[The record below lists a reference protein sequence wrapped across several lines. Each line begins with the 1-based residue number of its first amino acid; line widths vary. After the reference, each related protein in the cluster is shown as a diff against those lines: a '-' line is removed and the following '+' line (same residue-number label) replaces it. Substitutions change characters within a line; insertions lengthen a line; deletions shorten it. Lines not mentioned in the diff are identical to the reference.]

1 MWLLV
6 IVHFAGAM
14 QIDKINVIETHW
26 NKEKCIQRVRQA
38 EQIGLPVNTNV
49 GCIKVK
55 EIKKV

>member
-14 QIDKINVIETHW
+14 QIDKIEVLEMHW

-38 EQIGLPVNTNV
+38 EQIGLPIDTNV

>member
-14 QIDKINVIETHW
+14 QIDKIEVLEMHW
-26 NKEKCIQRVRQA
+26 NKEKCIQRVKQA
-38 EQIGLPVNTNV
+38 EKIILPVNTNV

-55 EIKKV
+55 EINKV